1 MRANLHRT
9 GAASMELVMAS
20 AIAIPVAGGALFLGF
35 SICRYVFS
43 AVSALLSMPFV
54 SGIQL

>member
-1 MRANLHRT
+1 MRNRHRRM
-9 GAASMELVMAS
+9 GAASLELVMAS

-43 AVSALLSMPFV
+43 VVSALLSMPFV
-54 SGIQL
+54 